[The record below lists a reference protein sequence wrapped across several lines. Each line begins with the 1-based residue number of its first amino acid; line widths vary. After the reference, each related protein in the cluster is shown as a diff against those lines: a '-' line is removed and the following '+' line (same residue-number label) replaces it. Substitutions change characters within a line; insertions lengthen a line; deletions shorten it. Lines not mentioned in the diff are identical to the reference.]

1 MEERGAADTFL
12 APTFGQRLGG
22 RVLDGLLFVPVFAL
36 LAVVLHGT
44 SYWIVGCALVIAY
57 EITAVLVSG
66 QTFGKRIVG
75 TRVVSV
81 TPEALRPWQ
90 PAVRVLTYWIPV
102 FVMLALGLRFLAD
115 VWILVVVVPI
125 LRQPL
130 HRGLHDMTAR
140 TIVIPTRVI
149 VPHA

>member
-1 MEERGAADTFL
+1 MEDRNEAETFV

-22 RVLDGLLFVPVFAL
+22 RLLDGVLFVPVFAL
-36 LAVVLHGT
+36 LAVVAHGT
-44 SYWIVGCALVIAY
+44 AFWIVGCVIIAAY
-57 EITAVLVSG
+57 EITAVLVAG

-81 TPEALRPWQ
+81 APEPLRPWQ
-90 PAVRVLTYWIPV
+90 PVVRVLTYWIPV
-102 FVMLALGLRFLAD
+102 FVLLTLGLRFLAE
-115 VWILVVVVPI
+115 VWILIVVLPI

-140 TIVIPTRVI
+140 TIVIPTRII
-149 VPHA
+149 VPHG

>member
-1 MEERGAADTFL
+1 MEERREADTFL

-22 RVLDGLLFVPVFAL
+22 RVLDGILLVPVFAL
-36 LAVVLHGT
+36 LAVALHGT
-44 SYWIVGCALVIAY
+44 SFWLVACALVVAY

-81 TPEALRPWQ
+81 APEPIRPWQ
-90 PAVRVLTYWIPV
+90 PVVRVLTYWIPV
-102 FVMLALGLRFLAD
+102 FVLLALGLQIFAEL
-115 VWILVVVVPI
+115 WILVVILPI